1 MIITCPCKEKKF
13 EIDKALIPEE
23 GRTLQC
29 GSCGKKW
36 FYNLNV
42 QVNPEISKEKKNT
55 QKSELT
61 THEEIFNEGDDNNKN
76 ISISEESPP
85 SMFQYS
91 QLEEIDNTEQNGVAT
106 STLNLSQ
113 ILSYFVVFIISFIA
127 LVIILDTFQS
137 PLSNIF
143 PGLEFLLYNLFES
156 LKDVF
161 LFTRDLLI

>member
-13 EIDKALIPEE
+13 EIDKSLIPEE

-36 FYNLNV
+36 FYNLNE
-42 QVNPEISKEKKNT
+42 QVTPEISKEKKNI

-106 STLNLSQ
+106 SALNLSQ

-137 PLSNIF
+137 PLSDIF

-161 LFTRDLLI
+161 LFTRNLLT

>member
-1 MIITCPCKEKKF
+1 MIITCPCCKKKF
-13 EIDKALIPEE
+13 KIDKALIPEE

-36 FYNLNV
+36 FYHLNE
-42 QVNPEISKEKKNT
+42 QVTPEISTEKKDT
-55 QKSELT
+55 QDSELT
-61 THEEIFNEGDDNNKN
+61 TQKDIFNEIDDDNKN
-76 ISISEESPP
+76 ISISEQSPS

-91 QLEEIDNTEQNGVAT
+91 QLEQIDSSEQSSITT
-106 STLNLSQ
+106 SAISLSQ
-113 ILSYFVVFIISFIA
+113 ILSYLVVFIISFIA

-137 PLSNIF
+137 PLSDIF

>member
-13 EIDKALIPEE
+13 EIDKSLIPEE

-61 THEEIFNEGDDNNKN
+61 THEEIFNEGDGNYKD
-76 ISISEESPP
+76 ISIPEESPP
-85 SMFQYS
+85 PMFQYS
-91 QLEEIDNTEQNGVAT
+91 QLEEIDNTEQSGAST
-106 STLNLSQ
+106 SAFNLSQ